1 MGKLRNL
8 KGAYLRDSYFL
19 RRRMGVAEEEKR
31 VVQGRLNLRRNEN
44 YVGETESTEFPVSV
58 DC

>member
-1 MGKLRNL
+1 MGRLRNL
-8 KGAYLRDSYFL
+8 NEAYLRDSYFL

-44 YVGETESTEFPVSV
+44 HFGET
-58 DC
+58 